1 MGDRHKR
8 KIELAILAD
17 ENTRILIQGI
27 TGREAASMSREMLDY
42 GAKVVAG
49 VTPGKGGEK
58 VHGLPVYDTVAEACA
73 RHRPDAT
80 VVSVPARMAKDAV
93 MEAAA
98 HGIALAVVLTERI
111 PKQDVI
117 EMVAYARARGMRIIG
132 PNSPG
137 IISPGKTRL
146 GYLGGSHPERA
157 FRPGPV
163 GVISRSGGM
172 TTEIANLL
180 CRHGL
185 GVSTAIGMGGD
196 PVVGST
202 YLDFFPRFES
212 DPQTRVIGLY
222 VEPGGTKEEALA
234 AKLGV
239 EFKKPVVVF
248 VGGKFVDEMPGTRFG
263 HASVMVR
270 PGSGSGSAGD
280 KIQRFRAAGA
290 EVVERYSE
298 LPAAVRRALK
308 EQ

>member
-1 MGDRHKR
+1 
-8 KIELAILAD
+8 
-17 ENTRILIQGI
+17 
-27 TGREAASMSREMLDY
+27 MSREMLDY

-49 VTPGKGGEK
+49 VTPGKGGQA
-58 VHGLPVYDTVAEACA
+58 VHGIPVYDTVAEAGK
-73 RHRPDAT
+73 RHRPSAV

-98 HGIALAVVLTERI
+98 HGIKLAVVLTERI

-117 EMVAYARARGMRIIG
+117 EMVAYAKMHGMRIIG

-146 GYLGGSHPERA
+146 GYLGGSNPERA
-157 FRPGPV
+157 FLPGPV

-172 TTEIANLL
+172 TTEVANLL
-180 CRHGL
+180 LRHGL

-202 YLDFFPRFES
+202 YLDFFPLFEA
-212 DPQTRVIGLY
+212 DPETKVIVLY
-222 VEPGGTKEEALA
+222 VEPGGSKEEMLA
-234 AKLGV
+234 TRLGQ

-248 VGGKFVDEMPGTRFG
+248 VGGKFVDQMPGTRFG

-270 PGSGSGSAGD
+270 PGSGSGSAAD
-280 KIQRFRAAGA
+280 KVRRFQAAGA
-290 EVVERYSE
+290 EVVDRYSE
-298 LPAAVRRALK
+298 LPAAVNRALEK
-308 EQ
+308 H

>member
-1 MGDRHKR
+1 M
-8 KIELAILAD
+8 AILAD
-17 ENTRILIQGI
+17 ETTTILIQGI

-49 VTPGKGGEK
+49 VTPGKGGQT
-58 VHGLPVYDTVAEACA
+58 VHGIPVYDTVAQAGEK
-73 RHRPDAT
+73 HHPDAT
-80 VVSVPARMAKDAV
+80 IVSVPARLAKDAV

-117 EMVAYARARGMRIIG
+117 EMVAYASARGMRIIG

-146 GYLGGSHPERA
+146 GYLGGSNPERA
-157 FRPGPV
+157 FKPGPV
-163 GVISRSGGM
+163 GVVSRSGGM
-172 TTEIANLL
+172 TTEVANLL
-180 CRHGL
+180 LRHGF

-202 YLDFFPRFES
+202 YLDYFPLFEADS
-212 DPQTRVIGLY
+212 ETKVIVLY
-222 VEPGGTKEEALA
+222 VEPGGSKEEALA
-234 AKLGV
+234 NKLGH

-248 VGGKFVDEMPGTRFG
+248 LGGKFVDKMPGTRFG

-270 PGSGSGSAGD
+270 PGSGSGSAAE
-280 KIQRFRAAGA
+280 KIRSFQEAGA
-290 EVVERYSE
+290 KVVDRYSE
-298 LPAAVRRALK
+298 LAEAVEKALNK
-308 EQ
+308 F

>member
-1 MGDRHKR
+1 M
-8 KIELAILAD
+8 AILAD
-17 ENTRILIQGI
+17 ENTTILIQGI

-58 VHGLPVYDTVAEACA
+58 VHGIPVYDTVAEACA
-73 RHRPDAT
+73 KHHPTAA

-98 HGIALAVVLTERI
+98 HEIRLAVVLTERI

-117 EMVAYARARGMRIIG
+117 EMVAYAGSRRMRIIG

-146 GYLGGSHPERA
+146 GYLGGSNPERA
-157 FRPGPV
+157 FLPGPV

-172 TTEIANLL
+172 TTEVANLL
-180 CRHGL
+180 HRHGL

-202 YLDFFPRFES
+202 YLDFFPLFEA
-212 DPQTRVIGLY
+212 DPETKVIVLY
-222 VEPGGTKEEALA
+222 VEPGGSKEEVLA
-234 AKLGV
+234 TKLGK

-248 VGGKFVDEMPGTRFG
+248 VGGKFVDRMPGTRFG
-263 HASVMVR
+263 HASVIVR

-280 KIQRFRAAGA
+280 KVRRFREAGA
-290 EVVERYSE
+290 EVVDRYSE
-298 LPAAVRRALK
+298 LPEAVRKALK
-308 EQ
+308 EF

>member
-1 MGDRHKR
+1 M
-8 KIELAILAD
+8 AILAD
-17 ENTRILIQGI
+17 ENTTILIQGI

-58 VHGLPVYDTVAEACA
+58 VHGIPVYDTVAEACA
-73 RHRPDAT
+73 KHHPTAA

-98 HGIALAVVLTERI
+98 HEIRLAVVLTERI

-117 EMVAYARARGMRIIG
+117 EMVAYAGSRRMRIIG

-146 GYLGGSHPERA
+146 GYLGGSNPERA
-157 FRPGPV
+157 FLPGPA

-172 TTEIANLL
+172 TTEVANLL
-180 CRHGL
+180 HRHGRRPRCRVHL
-185 GVSTAIGMGGD
+185 PRLLSPVRGRPRDPGD
-196 PVVGST
+196 RALRG
-202 YLDFFPRFES
+202 
-212 DPQTRVIGLY
+212 
-222 VEPGGTKEEALA
+222 PGGSKEEVLA
-234 AKLGV
+234 TKLGK

-248 VGGKFVDEMPGTRFG
+248 VGGKFVDRMPGTRFG
-263 HASVMVR
+263 HASVIVR

-280 KIQRFRAAGA
+280 KVRRFREAGA
-290 EVVERYSE
+290 EVVDRYSE
-298 LPAAVRRALK
+298 LPEAVRKALK
-308 EQ
+308 EF